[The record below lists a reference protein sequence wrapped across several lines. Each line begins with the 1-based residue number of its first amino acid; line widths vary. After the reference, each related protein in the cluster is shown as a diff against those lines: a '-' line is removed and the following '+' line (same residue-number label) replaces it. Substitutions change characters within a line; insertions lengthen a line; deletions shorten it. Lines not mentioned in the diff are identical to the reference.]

1 MSPMAVEIDL
11 GSCGAPAAAA
21 LDLVA
26 AAGVQA
32 LEQLRATVRPEQ
44 LEQAV
49 DLLAGAGAI
58 HIVGQRRAFAV
69 AAYLAHALGQL
80 GARAHLLTGTGG
92 TTLQQANL
100 IAPGHVVLAVSFA
113 PHALETLAV
122 AHQARER
129 GVPLIVLADG
139 PLGPLLPLA
148 RVAFEAEQPRW
159 QGFGSLSAAMCLASA
174 LALGMGRRRH
184 RNSCLVPQN
193 I

>member
-11 GSCGAPAAAA
+11 CSCGAPAAAI
-21 LDLVA
+21 LDLLA
-26 AAGVQA
+26 EAGVQA
-32 LEQLRATVRPEQ
+32 LEQLRGTVRPEQ
-44 LEQAV
+44 IEQAI
-49 DLLAGAGAI
+49 DLLAGAAAI
-58 HIVGQRRAFAV
+58 HVVGQRRAFAV

-92 TTLQQANL
+92 TTLHQANL
-100 IAPGHVVLAVSFA
+100 IAPGDVVLAVSFA

-122 AHQARER
+122 AHEAWQR

-139 PLGPLLPLA
+139 PLSPLLPLA

-174 LALGMGRRRH
+174 LALGMGQRRH
-184 RNSCLVPQN
+184 RNACLASRNV
-193 I
+193 